1 MPLESSRIKKKKK
14 TTHKPVPSGLRYRIN
29 TESFLPVL
37 FPLLSGQRSEI
48 SKWEE
53 ESGSISVCVF
63 LSLSFTISA
72 SMVYAPSILPYAL
85 LLWLGMFHWALGLR
99 WTDRDPQ
106 ASLIFF
112 FFFMELCCLCTA
124 FMNCTLFCT
133 HVWIFYTKVIM
144 NDIKNWLDFLLFFYN
159 GFWNFKKV
167 AV

>member
-1 MPLESSRIKKKKK
+1 M
-14 TTHKPVPSGLRYRIN
+14 PSGLRYRIN

-85 LLWLGMFHWALGLR
+85 LLWLGMFHWALGVR

-112 FFFMELCCLCTA
+112 FHGTLLSLHSLYEL
-124 FMNCTLFCT
+124 
-133 HVWIFYTKVIM
+133 YTILYTCM
-144 NDIKNWLDFLLFFYN
+144 DILYQGYYEWYKELIRFPPLFFTMV
-159 GFWNFKKV
+159 FETLKR
-167 AV
+167 